1 MSARSEDKSGRSGT
15 LRLAGASDLYAQ
27 ILAQLSPADRELL
40 HRGLAARG
48 HELCDQGGQT
58 VGTIVAVL
66 IDRETAQPQWL
77 AVEDPLRQRLVGVP
91 IACLEA
97 IGSRY
102 RTPVRAAGIQ
112 AAPDVPLAGLPAKI
126 EHALCRHYGL
136 ARTRGAT
143 EPADR
148 RATSS
153 RAFQDP
159 GGTGQIGWLPGP
171 RGS

>member
-1 MSARSEDKSGRSGT
+1 VSALSDGKSGSSGT
-15 LRLAGASDLYAQ
+15 LRLPGASDFYAQ
-27 ILAQLSPADRELL
+27 ILARLSPADRELL
-40 HRGLAARG
+40 QRGLAARH

-58 VGTIVAVL
+58 VGTIAAVL
-66 IDRETAQPQWL
+66 IDRETASPQWL
-77 AVEDPLRQRLVGVP
+77 AVQDPLGQRLLGVP

-102 RTPVRAAGIQ
+102 RTPVRAARIQ

-126 EHALCRHYGL
+126 EHALCRHYGR
-136 ARTRGAT
+136 AQTRGAT
-143 EPADR
+143 EPTDR

-171 RGS
+171 RGA